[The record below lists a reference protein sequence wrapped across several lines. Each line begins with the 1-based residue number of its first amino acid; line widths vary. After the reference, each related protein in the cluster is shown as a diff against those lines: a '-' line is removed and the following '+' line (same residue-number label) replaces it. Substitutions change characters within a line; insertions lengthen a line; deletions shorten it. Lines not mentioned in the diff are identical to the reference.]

1 MIVSFTCHSLQ
12 HQWWHMFHSGTQ
24 GFDVPWWKKLLG
36 AKLIGRHQL
45 FTRRHALYSNIARSI
60 SSLVPKF
67 YYCRWQDGWHHS
79 CRRASENC
87 SCPRRRGRPTKP
99 LNFATKATPIHHF
112 IFSTMG
118 ICAIS
123 GWWHRRTERERAKH
137 CCCSCVCW
145 TKWRMIKS

>member
-1 MIVSFTCHSLQ
+1 MLFFTTSIMAHVSL
-12 HQWWHMFHSGTQ
+12 
-24 GFDVPWWKKLLG
+24 
-36 AKLIGRHQL
+36 
-45 FTRRHALYSNIARSI
+45 RHAGFWRPMVEEGSRSKTNRHTSALYKMPCSIFYIARSI

-79 CRRASENC
+79 CRRPSEDC
-87 SCPRRRGRPTKP
+87 SCPRRWGRPTKP
-99 LNFATKATPIHHF
+99 LNFGTKATPIHHF
-112 IFSTMG
+112 IFSMMG